1 MAGAWVGQVDF
12 ADGSDLETD
21 LYAAWTNGDWLV
33 GYIDYGYNGDADLD
47 GSEFFINKEVM
58 GVSVDYYL
66 GQDDYTDYLELGHSF
81 MGVDVS
87 YGMWEDVGDNLKLS
101 KSFDLPMGISGEVSF
116 VSFTADD
123 NSTLEDEDSFV
134 FGVSKNF

>member
-1 MAGAWVGQVDF
+1 
-12 ADGSDLETD
+12 
-21 LYAAWTNGDWLV
+21 
-33 GYIDYGYNGDADLD
+33 
-47 GSEFFINKEVM
+47 M